1 MGIIKFFDKLED
13 RVRQRLSHSPIIY
26 TAITGVGAVLF
37 FRGVWQLA
45 DQSEL
50 LTDYSWSSFLT
61 TFLGFTILIIT
72 GTFVSYFANE
82 KAIISG
88 LKREKK
94 IIEKT
99 ENEIIEEAVTLKEVK
114 QELEEIKKQIARK

>member
-1 MGIIKFFDKLED
+1 MGIIKFFDQLED
-13 RVRQRLSHSPIIY
+13 RIRERLSHTPILY
-26 TAITGVGAVLF
+26 TLITGIGAVLF

-45 DQSEL
+45 DQSKL

-61 TFLGFTILIIT
+61 TILGLAILVVT
-72 GTFVSYFANE
+72 GTFISYFANE

-88 LKREKK
+88 LKHEKK

-99 ENEIIEEAVTLKEVK
+99 EKEIIEETVTLKEVK
-114 QELEEIKKQIARK
+114 QELEEIREQLAKK